1 MDKIKIS
8 EGTYRLIYLLECL
21 VTIAAGNNNE
31 VIPLTSL
38 GFEHQS
44 SISEQERIN
53 AIYEYSFQNFK
64 ERIPLETIASEIGL
78 APTSF
83 CRYFKSKTGKNFT
96 DFIL

>member
-1 MDKIKIS
+1 
-8 EGTYRLIYLLECL
+8 L